1 MFKDNR
7 YTVHLPW
14 KTPFPV
20 LPDNYDLSMKRL
32 EHLLKRLGQDPEVAR
47 EYDTITKLQQLQRG
61 ILQIVEKPCEGEDGN
76 VHCIPHHPV
85 ITRDKATI
93 KPRVAYVAFA
103 RSTVLL

>member
-14 KTPFPV
+14 KTPYPD
-20 LPDNYDLSMKRL
+20 LPDNYDFSMKRL
-32 EHLLKRLGQDPEVAR
+32 EHLSKRLGQDPEVAR
-47 EYDTITKLQQLQRG
+47 EYDTIIKEQLQRG
-61 ILQIVEKPCEGEDGN
+61 MVEIVEEACEEEDGN

-93 KPRVAYVAFA
+93 KLRVVYDAFA

>member
-14 KTPFPV
+14 KTPYPV

-32 EHLLKRLGQDPEVAR
+32 ENLLKRLGQDPEVA
-47 EYDTITKLQQLQRG
+47 KLQQLQRG

-76 VHCIPHHPV
+76 VHCIPHHLV

-93 KPRVAYVAFA
+93 KPRVAYDAFA
-103 RSTVLL
+103 RSAVLL

>member
-1 MFKDNR
+1 
-7 YTVHLPW
+7 
-14 KTPFPV
+14 
-20 LPDNYDLSMKRL
+20 MKRL

-47 EYDTITKLQQLQRG
+47 EYDTIIKEQLQRG
-61 ILQIVEKPCEGEDGN
+61 IVEIGEKPCEGEDGN

-93 KPRVAYVAFA
+93 KLRVVYDAFA